1 MTGRE
6 ALHNRSQTL
15 PVLFFMQESCI
26 SIAKNSKRG
35 YYKLIVNLFGTLKR
49 KVGVQCK
56 CAALQEWCGELAQ
69 HWYR

>member
-15 PVLFFMQESCI
+15 PALPFYAGIMNKYC
-26 SIAKNSKRG
+26 KNSKRG
-35 YYKLIVNLFGTLKR
+35 YYKLIVNLFGALKH

-56 CAALQEWCGELAQ
+56 CVALQEWCGELAQ

>member
-1 MTGRE
+1 MTGRK

-15 PVLFFMQESCI
+15 PALPFYAGI

-35 YYKLIVNLFGTLKR
+35 YYKLIVNLFGALKH